1 MNSLTRLTQHA
12 AILALAASALLPS
25 MASAQQAPQA
35 GSAPGKWQFGAELY
49 AYVPKISTTGSF
61 PTGSAAATVNLL
73 ATSIIDEVNGG
84 FMGSFSAH
92 NGRWGVFT
100 DYMYLNVGG
109 ARSQARDAS
118 IGGVGLPAS
127 ASAEVGTELKGSVW
141 TLAGQYRV
149 ANDPAW
155 TVDLL
160 AGARLL
166 DVTQKTD
173 WTLAGNLGPIVIPS
187 RSGSAEISGKVWD
200 GIIGVRGRYAF
211 GADRKWSVPYYL
223 DVGTGQSE
231 RTWQAAVGLGY
242 EFGWGQVIA
251 MWRYLDYGFKSDKRV
266 QDINFNGPMIGAAFR
281 W

>member
-1 MNSLTRLTQHA
+1 MNSRTRLKQHA
-12 AILALAASALLPS
+12 AILALATTALLPS
-25 MASAQQAPQA
+25 LASAQQAPQE
-35 GSAPGKWQFGAELY
+35 GSAPDKWQFGAEIY
-49 AYVPKISTTGSF
+49 AYIPKISTTGSF
-61 PTGSAAATVNLL
+61 PTGSAATTVNLL

-127 ASAEVGTELKGSVW
+127 ASAEVGTELKGSAW

-149 ANDPAW
+149 TNDPAW

-160 AGARLL
+160 AGARML

-173 WTLAGNLGPIVIPS
+173 WTLAGNLGSIVVPS

-211 GADRKWSVPYYL
+211 GADRKWSVPFYL
-223 DVGTGQSE
+223 DAGTGQSD
-231 RTWQAAVGLGY
+231 RTLQALVGVAY
-242 EFGWGQVIA
+242 AFSWGEINA
-251 MWRYLDYGFKSDKRV
+251 SWRYLDYHFTSGKPL
-266 QDINFNGPMIGAAFR
+266 Q
-281 W
+281 